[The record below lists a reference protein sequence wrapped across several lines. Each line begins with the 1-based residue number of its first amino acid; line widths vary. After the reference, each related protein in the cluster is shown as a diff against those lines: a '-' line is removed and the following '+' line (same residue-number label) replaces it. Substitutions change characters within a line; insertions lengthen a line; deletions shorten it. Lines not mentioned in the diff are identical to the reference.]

1 MGAACI
7 PTREKPG
14 WDQGPHYTELY
25 QGISRVPWYSKA
37 HSRQHR
43 QTAEHARRDDAFAL
57 ALLHD
62 LDATVMILI
71 WNLGMAALIAGVA
84 SAFGRT
90 SLEWVATYVR
100 PFHRGFPAD
109 DNYFPNREP
118 FCGFGPS

>member
-1 MGAACI
+1 MGAGVSQPEKNRVGTKARTI
-7 PTREKPG
+7 PSCTKEYPAYPGTPRLTLVSTDRQPSTRAAM
-14 WDQGPHYTELY
+14 T
-25 QGISRVPWYSKA
+25 S
-37 HSRQHR
+37 
-43 QTAEHARRDDAFAL
+43 FAL